1 VLSYQLK
8 VFKVPKL
15 KEVQIALLFL
25 FILIFPKAGVKVF
38 DLPITLGFFFLLLAS
53 SLCFF
58 KKEKI
63 FSKKHLLALLSFTP
77 FQLVFLITI
86 FLYGFDS
93 YGYMISFV
101 INYLIFPYL
110 FFLLFPSELD
120 KKSLDNL
127 FFWIKKG
134 VFFLSLYGVFLFFY
148 KVFTGRFIEI
158 PFLTVNYHDYMDL
171 EKTKCIDRGGIFKL
185 ISTYNN
191 GNLFGVCMLMIL
203 PLYTFLEKS
212 FLKKG
217 VVKVALLLTLSR
229 TIWVGW
235 VLYEIIN
242 ILTLKEAISKKL
254 LKLVI
259 SQTLVAFLIV
269 LLVSFSPFKLDF
281 ILDRF
286 LGNRI
291 GQLEVLNVAT
301 FFPSRPFWGVYEV
314 VYLGVIYSLGYVGLI
329 AFLCAF
335 IFPFISLFFQKTQSF
350 QKRAAF
356 GLFLYLILCLA
367 DGAFLLIPVGCFCL
381 FLILLI
387 CLEIRCL
394 ENDLI

>member
-1 VLSYQLK
+1 
-8 VFKVPKL
+8 
-15 KEVQIALLFL
+15 
-25 FILIFPKAGVKVF
+25 
-38 DLPITLGFFFLLLAS
+38 
-53 SLCFF
+53 
-58 KKEKI
+58 
-63 FSKKHLLALLSFTP
+63 
-77 FQLVFLITI
+77 
-86 FLYGFDS
+86 
-93 YGYMISFV
+93 M
-101 INYLIFPYL
+101 
-110 FFLLFPSELD
+110 
-120 KKSLDNL
+120 
-127 FFWIKKG
+127 
-134 VFFLSLYGVFLFFY
+134 YGVFLFFY

-335 IFPFISLFFQKTQSF
+335 IFPFISLFFQKAQSF
-350 QKRAAF
+350 QKELHLVF
-356 GLFLYLILCLA
+356 
-367 DGAFLLIPVGCFCL
+367 FC
-381 FLILLI
+381 I
-387 CLEIRCL
+387 
-394 ENDLI
+394 